1 MMRRSWVMGLSLIA
15 LGGSFGCSRAV
26 ESVAVESASGV
37 TAEEATPRKTLGKT
51 TQKVLALE
59 AAMADGGVLGD
70 GPSDSGNPLMQ
81 SAGAYRK
88 SVSNIASMQVTKAIQ
103 LRNAQSIKRPRPLTH
118 QEFMND
124 IMQPGQPN
132 GMRLP
137 MLPYYQ
143 EYAWDQ
149 TAQELVVVS
158 FPARQAERE
167 KNR

>member
-1 MMRRSWVMGLSLIA
+1 MRLSLSHVLWLVINVSIV
-15 LGGSFGCSRAV
+15 GCFTPVEPVDHESGSS
-26 ESVAVESASGV
+26 V
-37 TAEEATPRKTLGKT
+37 TAEEAMPRKTIGKT